1 MENVKDQKAIL
12 RTIFVTF
19 FKIGLFTFG
28 GGYAMIP
35 LIEYEVVERHHWIES
50 KDILDIIAIAGAT
63 PGVLSV
69 NTVTFVGYRVAGVA
83 GALVGTIGMI
93 IPSYVIICIIAIFY
107 QQFKSLEWVGYA
119 FGGIRAGVI
128 VLLIG
133 AVVEMGKK
141 SEYTSVTVFI
151 LVIAFILA
159 TFTEINIIFLL
170 LGGALIGIIYQLT
183 LRKKFFSQKKEEDNE

>member
-1 MENVKDQKAIL
+1 MKNVKDQKEIL

-69 NTVTFVGYRVAGVA
+69 NTVTFVGYRVAGFA

-141 SEYTSVTVFI
+141 SDYTSITVFI

-170 LGGALIGIIYQLT
+170 LGGAFIGIIYQLT
-183 LRKKFFSQKKEEDNE
+183 FRKKNFPQKKEEDNE